1 MKNILVQ
8 FARLFVG
15 LLFIFSGFIKLNDPI
30 GFSYKLEEYFEKG
43 VLNIEF
49 LIPFALSLALFIVIF
64 EMLLGVT
71 LLLGIAKKITNWS
84 LLLMIVFFTFLTFYS
99 AYFNKVTDCGCFG
112 DAIPLTPWQS
122 FYKDVI
128 LLILIL
134 VLFFHQK
141 YINPLFSKTVNWS
154 IFSFAL
160 LFSAWFGNYVLNH
173 LPYFDFR
180 AYKIGTN
187 IPENMKIPENAPQAI
202 YQYDWKFKINGKEE
216 IISNEGSYPE
226 VEGEFIEV
234 NTILLDEGFVPKI
247 KDFGFFRDGEDFTD
261 EILSQPKVVV
271 ISAYNLS
278 KSSSEA
284 WPSIKEVIDRAT
296 KANYTVIGLSASG
309 NEAIEALQQEHSIS
323 LSFYFTDET
332 AIKTIVRSNPG
343 IVVIENETITQK
355 WHWND
360 AEKAQFE

>member
-1 MKNILVQ
+1 MKKVIVQ
-8 FARLFVG
+8 LARVFVG
-15 LLFIFSGFIKLNDPI
+15 VLFIFSGFIKLNDPI

-49 LIPFALSLALFIVIF
+49 LIPYALALAVFIVIF
-64 EMLLGVT
+64 ELLLGVT

-122 FYKDVI
+122 FYKDVVLL

-134 VLFFHQK
+134 FYNQK
-141 YINPLFSKTVNWS
+141 YIQPIFSRTVNWS
-154 IFSFAL
+154 IFSIS
-160 LFSAWFGNYVLNH
+160 LFFCIWFGNYVLNH

-187 IPENMKIPENAPQAI
+187 IPENMKIPEDAPQAE
-202 YQYDWKFKINGKEE
+202 YRYDWKFMVNGKEE
-216 IISNEGSYPE
+216 IISTQGSYPE
-226 VEGEFIEV
+226 VEGEFIDV
-234 NTILLDEGFVPKI
+234 NTILIREGFVPKI
-247 KDFGFFRDGEDFTD
+247 KDFGFFKDGEDYTD
-261 EILSQPKVVV
+261 EVLSKPNLVL

-278 KSSSEA
+278 KSESEA
-284 WPSIKEVIDRAT
+284 WPMIKAVIE
-296 KANYTVIGLSASG
+296 KAKNKNYHIVGLSASG
-309 NEAIEALQQEHSIS
+309 DEALQTLKQEYDIDIP
-323 LSFYFTDET
+323 FYFTDET

-343 IVVIENETITQK
+343 ILVIEDGVIKQK

-360 AEKAQFE
+360 ASKTKL

>member
-1 MKNILVQ
+1 MKNAIVQ
-8 FARLFVG
+8 FARIFVG
-15 LLFIFSGFIKLNDPI
+15 VLFIFSGFIKLNDPV
-30 GFSYKLEEYFEKG
+30 GFSYKLEEYFGEG
-43 VLNIEF
+43 VLNLEF
-49 LIPFALSLALFIVIF
+49 LIPYALFLALFIVIY

-71 LLLGIAKKITNWS
+71 LLLGIAKKVTNWS

-134 VLFFHQK
+134 ILFFNQK
-141 YINPLFSKTVNWS
+141 YIKPLFSEKVNWGLFGVIF
-154 IFSFAL
+154 IFSF
-160 LFSAWFGNYVLNH
+160 WFGNYVLNH

-187 IPENMKIPENAPQAI
+187 IPDNMKIPEGAPEAE
-202 YQYDWKFKINGKEE
+202 YRYDWKFNVDGKEE
-216 IISNEGSYPE
+216 IISNQGSYPD
-226 VEGEFIEV
+226 VAGEFIEV
-234 NTILLDEGFVPKI
+234 NTVLVDEGFVPKI
-247 KDFGFFRDGEDFTD
+247 NDFGFYKDGEDYTD
-261 EILSQPKVVV
+261 EMLNEPKLMV

-278 KSSSEA
+278 KSENEA
-284 WPSIKEVIDRAT
+284 WPSIKAVIDKALQ
-296 KANYTVIGLSASG
+296 ANYKVIGLSASG
-309 NEAIEALQQEHSIS
+309 NEAIQELQKEHGIEIP
-323 LSFYFTDET
+323 FYFTDET

-343 IVVIENETITQK
+343 IFIIEDAVITQK

-360 AEKAQFE
+360 AEKTQF